1 MNFSYGIPLKRE
13 KKTEKY
19 DFPVLTM
26 QKEPGFKGARRFLLN
41 KSTMELLGITHDTH
55 ETVSIGF
62 PLNNDGK
69 FVIGRTTEN
78 TNVPTKFKYSVH
90 KTENSFS
97 NGTLYEAIKKE
108 LDLDLTMDVE
118 FIIRED
124 NSLHVINENVNAIT
138 FKETEQKQ
146 EESILIDSNQI
157 ELNLA

>member
-1 MNFSYGIPLKRE
+1 MNFNFGIPLKRE

-26 QKEPGFKGARRFLLN
+26 QKQPEFKGARRFLLN
-41 KSTMELLGITHDTH
+41 KAAVELLGLTNDK

-69 FVIGRTTEN
+69 FIIGKTTDILMPEN
-78 TNVPTKFKYSVH
+78 FKYSVH

-97 NGTLYEAIKKE
+97 NGKLYEAIKKE
-108 LDLDLTMDVE
+108 LDLDLTEDVE

-124 NSLHVINENVNAIT
+124 NSFQILNDNLNAIT
-138 FKETEQKQ
+138 YKEQEQ
-146 EESILIDSNQI
+146 EESEIDSNQHT
-157 ELNLA
+157 LNLV

>member
-1 MNFSYGIPLKRE
+1 MSLTFGIPLKRE

-41 KSTMELLGITHDTH
+41 KSAMELLGLTHDAQ

-69 FVIGRTTEN
+69 FVIGRTTG
-78 TNVPTKFKYSVH
+78 NVSVPNKFKYSVH

-97 NGTLYEAIKKE
+97 NGQLYEAMKKE
-108 LDLDLTMDVE
+108 LNLDLIEDVE

-124 NSLHVINENVNAIT
+124 NSLQVLNNNIGAIT
-138 FKETEQKQ
+138 YKEQEQA
-146 EESILIDSNQI
+146 ESELENANQI
-157 ELNLA
+157 KLEI

>member
-1 MNFSYGIPLKRE
+1 MNFQFGIPLKRE

-41 KSTMELLGITHDTH
+41 KSAMELLGLTHDTQ

-78 TNVPTKFKYSVH
+78 MNVPEKFKYSVH

-97 NGTLYEAIKKE
+97 NGILYEAIKKE
-108 LDLDLTMDVE
+108 LDLELTMDVE

-124 NSLHVINENVNAIT
+124 NSFQILNDNLNAIT
-138 FKETEQKQ
+138 YKEQEQ
-146 EESILIDSNQI
+146 EESEVDSKQHT
-157 ELNLA
+157 LNLV

>member
-41 KSTMELLGITHDTH
+41 KSAMELLGITHDTH

-78 TNVPTKFKYSVH
+78 TNVPEKFKYSVH

-97 NGTLYEAIKKE
+97 NGQLYEAIKKE
-108 LDLDLTMDVE
+108 LNLDLTEDVE
-118 FIIRED
+118 FIINED
-124 NSLHVINENVNAIT
+124 NSLHILGKDNLNAIS
-138 FKETEQKQ
+138 FKETEQ
-146 EESILIDSNQI
+146 EEVDSNQLEI
-157 ELNLA
+157 AYVNK

>member
-26 QKEPGFKGARRFLLN
+26 QKQPEFKGARRFLLN
-41 KSTMELLGITHDTH
+41 KAAMELLKLTNDK

-62 PLNNDGK
+62 PLNNEGK
-69 FVIGRTTEN
+69 FIIGRTTDILMPE
-78 TNVPTKFKYSVH
+78 KFKYSVH

-97 NGTLYEAIKKE
+97 NGSLYEAIKKE

-118 FIIRED
+118 FIIHED
-124 NSLHVINENVNAIT
+124 NSFQILNDNLNAIT
-138 FKETEQKQ
+138 YKEQEQ
-146 EESILIDSNQI
+146 EESEIDSNQHT
-157 ELNLA
+157 LNLV

>member
-1 MNFSYGIPLKRE
+1 MNFQFGIPLKRE

-26 QKEPGFKGARRFLLN
+26 QKQPEFKGARRFLLN
-41 KSTMELLGITHDTH
+41 KAAIELLGITHDTH

-78 TNVPTKFKYSVH
+78 TNVPEKFKYSVH

-97 NGTLYEAIKKE
+97 NGSLYEAMKKE
-108 LDLDLTMDVE
+108 LDLDLTIDVE

-138 FKETEQKQ
+138 FKETEQEQK
-146 EESILIDSNQI
+146 EADSNQLEI
-157 ELNLA
+157 AYKSN

>member
-41 KSTMELLGITHDTH
+41 KSAMELLGITHDTQ

-62 PLNNDGK
+62 PQQNEGR

-138 FKETEQKQ
+138 FKETEQEQK
-146 EESILIDSNQI
+146 EADSNQLEI
-157 ELNLA
+157 AYKSN